1 MLAAIVRAMDLREQ
15 EKEERFEVLFGNDGI
30 SRCHSSKACS
40 HVCPKEIDVA
50 HYMALAKDGSLN
62 KDPGH

>member
-1 MLAAIVRAMDLREQ
+1 MLAAIVRALDRREQ
-15 EKEERFEVLFGNDGI
+15 EKEARLAVLWGHDGI
-30 SRCHSSKACS
+30 RRCHSSKACS

-62 KDPGH
+62 KDS